1 MVIYRIT
8 PARKI
13 TEFIKTG
20 DWKPFSFHSS
30 RINRNILVGM
40 IKGDHAK
47 VTRYSKTG
55 KKIKS
60 KQRDRVNFHYQ
71 CYITENIN
79 GNICTSDIIKLAV
92 VVVNR
97 SWQNRFSYT
106 GQASRFVPWG
116 ISTDVFGHIL
126 VCDGNNH
133 SVDLLDKEGGF
144 ISVILSSQQGIK
156 YPLGVFVW
164 MMRTISILDNTT
176 PT

>member
-1 MVIYRIT
+1 MGNSLQKIKTSDGYKRFHTTTQSGDLTYTDEYKMVIFRIS

-60 KQRDRVNFHYQ
+60 KQRDRVNFHIQ

-97 SWQNRFSYT
+97 
-106 GQASRFVPWG
+106 
-116 ISTDVFGHIL
+116 
-126 VCDGNNH
+126 
-133 SVDLLDKEGGF
+133 
-144 ISVILSSQQGIK
+144 
-156 YPLGVFVW
+156 
-164 MMRTISILDNTT
+164 
-176 PT
+176 